1 MTSFR
6 IRYSR
11 GAMFLEKI
19 RGQVGKM
26 AMKVDFTMPYRAL
39 NLWHPD
45 KKKVQRCFMRSIF
58 P

>member
-1 MTSFR
+1 
-6 IRYSR
+6 
-11 GAMFLEKI
+11 MFLEKI